1 VIVQVL
7 IELFNRDITRCIKE
21 IEAFKTEE
29 NIWRTYAGI
38 NNSAGNLCLHLIG
51 NLNTYIGEQISKTGY
66 IRDRELEFSSKGIPK
81 ADLVKGL
88 ESTLDVVVESLNK
101 MNQRDLE
108 KEYPLLVFKEKTST
122 LFFITHL
129 STHLNYHLG
138 QINYLRRNL
147 EP

>member
-1 VIVQVL
+1 VIVEVL
-7 IELFNRDITRCIKE
+7 VELFNRDITRCIKE
-21 IEAFKTEE
+21 IEAFKNEE
-29 NIWRTYAGI
+29 NIWLTYAGI

-51 NLNTYIGEQISKTGY
+51 NLNTYIGEQIGKIGY
-66 IRDRELEFSSKGIPK
+66 IRNRELEFSSKGIPK
-81 ADLVKGL
+81 ADLIKNL
-88 ESTLDVVVESLNK
+88 ENTLGVVSDSLNK
-101 MNQRDLE
+101 MNQGDLE
-108 KEYPLLVFKEKTST
+108 KEYP